1 MTINTFKVHN
11 VLRAYGR
18 QLTTGKRLARQ
29 TALET
34 PAPADKI
41 SISTE
46 ARRKS
51 VVDKVTTDIIDRIY
65 HEGPSETLEKEVF
78 KELEDEY
85 GNPLSIGRE
94 GTEMVFRAI
103 GKRLGE
109 DIQELSPEDSN
120 RLKSRLEAITRDKVQ
135 QNMLQ

>member
-1 MTINTFKVHN
+1 MTINTYQVHN

-18 QLTTGKRLARQ
+18 QLSTGKRLARQ
-29 TALET
+29 TAKET

-41 SISTE
+41 TISTE
-46 ARRKS
+46 ARKKS
-51 VVDKVTTDIIDRIY
+51 VVDKVTSDIIDRIY
-65 HEGPSETLEKEVF
+65 HEGPNETLEKEVF
-78 KELEDEY
+78 KELEDEF
-85 GNPLSIGRE
+85 GNPLSIGRK

-109 DIQELSPEDSN
+109 DIQELSQEDSD
-120 RLKSRLEAITRDKVQ
+120 RLKARLEEITRDKVQ